1 MDVFS
6 IVVAAVG
13 SGLLATI
20 ISIIVQKVSE
30 TRRVKISIFEIL
42 MSHRYLI
49 ADKENVEALNRIEV
63 VFHKDAEVRKAWSDF
78 LNAADAGATN
88 PALSSATYDKYLK
101 LLEKIA
107 NNVGYTRIDWENIKH
122 FYYPN
127 GLAAKITEEEML
139 RKAQLAQVTSV
150 ATQDTSNGQLSAEQF
165 GMQFLLKAMDSPE
178 GLEKVVKIAG
188 MAGQGKKG
196 GKR

>member
-1 MDVFS
+1 MDVLS
-6 IVVAAVG
+6 IVIAAVG
-13 SGLLATI
+13 SGLVATI
-20 ISIIVQKVSE
+20 ITLVVQRISE
-30 TRRVKISIFEIL
+30 TKRIKIEIFEIL

-49 ADKENVEALNRIEV
+49 ADKENVEALNRVEV
-63 VFHKDAEVRKAWSDF
+63 VFHKDDEVRKAWSDF

-88 PALSSATYDKYLK
+88 PALSSTTYDKYLK

-107 NNVGYTRIDWENIKH
+107 NNVGYKRIDWENIKH

-139 RKAQLAQVTSV
+139 RKAQLSQVTSV

-165 GMQFLLKAMDSPE
+165 GMQFLLKAMDSPD
-178 GLEKVVKIAG
+178 GLEKMVKIAE

>member
-20 ISIIVQKVSE
+20 ITIIVQKVSE
-30 TRRVKISIFEIL
+30 TRKVKISIFEIL

-63 VFHKDAEVRKAWSDF
+63 VFHKDDEVRKAWSDF
-78 LNAADAGATN
+78 LNAADAGAAN

-107 NNVGYTRIDWENIKH
+107 NNVGYKRIDWENIKH

-165 GMQFLLKAMDSPE
+165 GMQFLLKAMDSPG
-178 GLEKVVKIAG
+178 GLEKVVKIAE